1 MPVSPSLTSSPRQL
15 VQALR
20 LSAASQRPPNPAT
33 LLTLRVRIM
42 GGDIFK
48 TNVPLAPDQL
58 WDAPNLSFFWMEK
71 NAALGSSVSDKIDNK
86 FIILTLHPLV
96 TLKYYTV
103 ATKFWN
109 I

>member
-1 MPVSPSLTSSPRQL
+1 MGRPESL
-15 VQALR
+15 
-20 LSAASQRPPNPAT
+20 
-33 LLTLRVRIM
+33 I
-42 GGDIFK
+42 
-48 TNVPLAPDQL
+48 
-58 WDAPNLSFFWMEK
+58 FWMEK

-86 FIILTLHPLV
+86 FIILTLHPLA